1 MRIYRVEFY
10 AENDLSGE
18 EFCENETVVG
28 DIDDV
33 ERAAENWAEQFDCTS
48 HGFDIIDIER
58 IQAH

>member
-10 AENDLSGE
+10 AENELSGE
-18 EFCENETVVG
+18 EFCENETVIG

-33 ERAAENWAEQFDCTS
+33 ERATEDWADQFDCTS